1 MKELENSDPQRVI
14 SMIPKNRASFAEED
28 LTGPQVR
35 RKVMFS
41 AIFAGILLLLIWLTF
56 FFDRFFGLDLNR
68 FGLRPRT
75 LDGLLGILTSPFLH
89 GGDGNPFSLKDFQH
103 ILSNS
108 LPLFLLFTGAI
119 YFYRGTAFKMLV
131 MVWFVTGAGVWLIGR
146 DSIHIGASG
155 IVYGLAAFMALSG
168 IIRNDTR
175 LMSISFLTIFLYGG
189 MVWGILPL
197 KPAISWESHLFGSIG
212 GIIAAVI
219 FRKEGPVKKKYFE
232 DEEVLDEPVPLSEDL
247 NAPSPYEQ
255 QNPDFGN
262 QQSTGNHPVYYYRY
276 IPKQNKDG
284 QSEPNA

>member
-1 MKELENSDPQRVI
+1 MVSK
-14 SMIPKNRASFAEED
+14 IPGTFAEED
-28 LTGPQVR
+28 MNGAQVR

-68 FGLRPRT
+68 FGLRPHS
-75 LDGLLGILTSPFLH
+75 LNGLLGIITAPFLH
-89 GGDGNPFSLKDFQH
+89 GGDGYPFSLKDFQH

-108 LPLFLLFTGAI
+108 LPLFLLLTGAI

-131 MVWFVTGAGVWLIGR
+131 LVWFITGAGVWIIG
-146 DSIHIGASG
+146 SSGTNHIGASG

-189 MVWGILPL
+189 MVWGVLPL
-197 KPAISWESHLFGSIG
+197 KPGVSWESHLFGSIG
-212 GIIAAVI
+212 GIISAI
-219 FRKEGPVKKKYFE
+219 LFRNEGPVKRKYFE

-247 NAPSPYEQ
+247 NAPSPYTE
-255 QNPDFGN
+255 QNPGFGN
-262 QQSTGNHPVYYYRY
+262 QASTGNHLEGRAPVYYYRFV
-276 IPKQNKDG
+276 PKEEKKNPD
-284 QSEPNA
+284 SE